1 MSRLQQNL
9 HAVRAR
15 VDAAARAAGRDPS
28 SVALLAVSK
37 TFPADDVRAL
47 AALGQQDFGENRAQD
62 LIGKARELADLA
74 PAGVPLRWHFI
85 GQLQRNKAAAVARL
99 GAVVH
104 SVDRRPLVDVLD
116 RAGRELD
123 RPVDVLL
130 QVDLGGPEGEE
141 AARGGADPADVPALA
156 DAVAAAPGLRLR
168 GLMAV
173 APRGA
178 EPGPAF
184 ARLAELAARIR
195 ADHPGAVELSA
206 GMSADLE
213 AAVAAGA
220 TVVRV
225 GTALFGHRRLPSE
238 DDRRTPATRVTP
250 VTQPSPV
257 PDPGVSG

>member
-1 MSRLQQNL
+1 MSRLEENL
-9 HAVRAR
+9 RAVRGR

-37 TFPADDVRAL
+37 TWPAGDVRAL
-47 AALGQQDFGENRAQD
+47 AALGQRDFGENRAQE
-62 LIGKARELADLA
+62 LLAKAAELADL
-74 PAGVPLRWHFI
+74 PLRWHFV

-104 SVDRRPLVDVLD
+104 SVDRMSLALTLG
-116 RAGRELD
+116 RAGED
-123 RPVDVLL
+123 AGRPVDVLL
-130 QVDLGGPEGEE
+130 QVALGGPAGEE
-141 AARGGADPADVPALA
+141 AARGGASPSEVPAFA
-156 DAVAAAPGLRLR
+156 DAVAATPGLRLR

-178 EPGPAF
+178 DPAPAF
-184 ARLAELAARIR
+184 ARLAALAARVR
-195 ADHPGAVELSA
+195 ADHPEAAELSA

-225 GTALFGHRRLPSE
+225 GTALFGDRPLLSGE
-238 DDRRTPATRVTP
+238 DRRSPATRVTP
-250 VTQPSPV
+250 VTGPSDAPGS
-257 PDPGVSG
+257 GVSG